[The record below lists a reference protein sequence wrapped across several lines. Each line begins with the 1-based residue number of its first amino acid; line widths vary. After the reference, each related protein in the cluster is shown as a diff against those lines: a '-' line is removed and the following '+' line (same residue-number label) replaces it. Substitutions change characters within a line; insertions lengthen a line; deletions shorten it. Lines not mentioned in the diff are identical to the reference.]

1 MFNPF
6 KMWDEMLDIY
16 TETVK
21 GSKDESTV
29 ETVFL
34 EFECPKQDADEL
46 SALVAN
52 WLEKKGYDAESFY
65 AG

>member
-21 GSKDESTV
+21 GNKDDV
-29 ETVFL
+29 DIETVIL
-34 EFECPKQDADEL
+34 EFECPKDDADEL

-52 WLEKKGYDAESFY
+52 WLVDKGYDPEEFY

>member
-16 TETVK
+16 AETVQ
-21 GSKDESTV
+21 GGKDEREI
-29 ETVFL
+29 ETVYM
-34 EFECPKQDADEL
+34 EFECPKQDTDEL

-52 WLEKKGYDAESFY
+52 WLAEKGYNPEDFY

>member
-16 TETVK
+16 TETVR
-21 GSKDESTV
+21 GGKDENTV

-34 EFECPKQDADEL
+34 EFECPKHDADEL
-46 SALVAN
+46 RSEEHTSELQ
-52 WLEKKGYDAESFY
+52 SH
-65 AG
+65 

>member
-16 TETVK
+16 TETVR
-21 GSKDESTV
+21 GGKDENTV

-34 EFECPKQDADEL
+34 EFECPKHDADEL

-52 WLEKKGYDAESFY
+52 WLEEKGYDAESFY

>member
-6 KMWDEMLDIY
+6 KVWDEMLEIY
-16 TETVK
+16 EETVK
-21 GSKDESTV
+21 GHKDENTV
-29 ETVFL
+29 DTVFL

-46 SALVAN
+46 GALVAN
-52 WLEKKGYDAESFY
+52 WLVGKGYDPEDFY

>member
-6 KMWDEMLDIY
+6 KIWDEMLDIY
-16 TETVK
+16 TETVR
-21 GSKDESTV
+21 GSKDDNTV

-34 EFECPKQDADEL
+34 EFECPKQDTDEL
-46 SALVAN
+46 NALVAN
-52 WLEKKGYDAESFY
+52 WLADKGYDPEEFY

>member
-1 MFNPF
+1 MFNPLKF
-6 KMWDEMLDIY
+6 WDEMLDIY
-16 TETVK
+16 TETVR
-21 GSKDESTV
+21 GSKDDSTV

-46 SALVAN
+46 GALVAN
-52 WLEKKGYDAESFY
+52 WLSDKGYDPEEFY

>member
-6 KMWDEMLDIY
+6 KIWDEMLDIY

-21 GSKDESTV
+21 SGKDEHID
-29 ETVFL
+29 TVFL

-46 SALVAN
+46 SAMVAN
-52 WLEKKGYDAESFY
+52 WLADKGYDPEEFY

>member
-21 GSKDESTV
+21 GSKDEGTV

-52 WLEKKGYDAESFY
+52 WLEEKGYDAESFY

>member
-6 KMWDEMLDIY
+6 RMWDEMLDIY

-21 GSKDESTV
+21 GSKDENTV

-46 SALVAN
+46 SAMVAN
-52 WLEKKGYDAESFY
+52 WLEDKGYDAESFY

>member
-1 MFNPF
+1 MFDIF
-6 KMWDEMLDIY
+6 KFYDEMLDIY
-16 TETVK
+16 ENTVK
-21 GSKDESTV
+21 GNKDDQEI
-29 ETVFL
+29 ETVIL

-52 WLEKKGYDAESFY
+52 RLHDKGYDPEDFH